1 MTWFVS
7 YYGKG
12 KDRNVLAK
20 PPKAKKGDKMSSYD
34 DFLKNKRFVLESCGF
49 DIDKAT
55 LNPQLYDF
63 QKDIVR
69 WALAKGRAC
78 IFADCGLGK
87 TAMQLSWS
95 YQVTKHLGPDAKV
108 LILAPLSV
116 CEQTK
121 REGTKFN
128 YQVNICESQDDVIP
142 GINITNYEKLDKF
155 IASSFDAVVLDESSI
170 LKSFTGKVRTSIIN
184 NFMNV
189 PYKLACTATPAPNDY
204 MELGNHA
211 EFCGVMTRAE
221 MLSMF
226 FVHDGGETSKWRLKG
241 HAEDVFWQW
250 MASWCV
256 FIDNPRNLG
265 YEISGFDLPKLH
277 INEIIVDGDEPT
289 RQNLSLLERR
299 QARKDSLIARCEKA
313 AELVN
318 SSNEQWL
325 VWCDLNDESH
335 KLHELINESIEV
347 QGSDEDE
354 HKTSSM
360 LNFSTGDIKCL
371 VTKPKIA
378 GFGMNWQNCHNMIFT
393 GLSDSYEA
401 YYQAL
406 RRCWRFG
413 QTKEVNVYIIISAKE
428 GCVKQNIE
436 RKQTDFLKMQKEMTE
451 LTKEITKKELKKTC
465 RLSTPYEPTVSMILP
480 NWDEFRRAQ

>member
-1 MTWFVS
+1 ME
-7 YYGKG
+7 YHE
-12 KDRNVLAK
+12 
-20 PPKAKKGDKMSSYD
+20 
-34 DFLKNKRFVLESCGF
+34 FLKNKRFILESCGF
-49 DIDKAT
+49 DIDKNT
-55 LNPQLYDF
+55 LNPLLYDF

-95 YQVTKHLGPDAKV
+95 YQICKHFGADVKV

-121 REGTKFN
+121 REGQKFG
-128 YQVNICESQDDVIP
+128 YEVNICESREDVRP

-155 IASSFDAVVLDESSI
+155 VASDFIAVVLDESSI
-170 LKSFTGKVRTSIIN
+170 LKSFTGKVRTAIID
-184 NFMNV
+184 NFINV

-211 EFCGVMTRAE
+211 EFCGVMTRSE

-265 YEISGFDLPKLH
+265 YEIDGFDLPKLN
-277 INEIIVDGDEPT
+277 INEIIVDADEPV
-289 RQNLSLLERR
+289 QDSLSLTERR
-299 QARKDSLIARCEKA
+299 EARKESLQMRCEKA
-313 AELVN
+313 AEYVNN
-318 SSNEQWL
+318 SSEQWL

-335 KLHELINESIEV
+335 MLHELIDESVEV
-347 QGSDEDE
+347 QGNDKDE
-354 HKTSSM
+354 HKSSSM
-360 LNFSTGDIKCL
+360 FNFSKSEIKCL

-413 QTKEVNVYIIISAKE
+413 QTQEVNVYIIISAKE

-465 RLSTPYEPTVSMILP
+465 RLSTPYDPTVHMELP
-480 NWDEFRRAQ
+480 KWNEFRRA

>member
-1 MTWFVS
+1 MD
-7 YYGKG
+7 YEH
-12 KDRNVLAK
+12 
-20 PPKAKKGDKMSSYD
+20 
-34 DFLKNKRFVLESCGF
+34 FLKNKRFVLESCGF
-49 DIDKAT
+49 DIDKNT
-55 LNPQLYDF
+55 LNPKLYDF

-78 IFADCGLGK
+78 IFADCGMGK

-95 YQVTKHLGPDAKV
+95 YQIYKHSDFTAKV

-121 REGTKFN
+121 REGLKFG
-128 YQVNICESQDDVIP
+128 YEVNICESQADVKP

-155 IASSFDAVVLDESSI
+155 VANEFNAVVLDESSI
-170 LKSFTGKVRTSIIN
+170 LKSFTGKVRTAIID
-184 NFMNV
+184 NFINV

-204 MELGNHA
+204 MELGNHS
-211 EFCGVMTRAE
+211 EFCGVMTRSE

-256 FIDNPRNLG
+256 FVDNPRNLG
-265 YEISGFDLPKLH
+265 YEIDGFDLPALH
-277 INEIIVDGDEPT
+277 INEIIVDGDEPS
-289 RQNLSLLERR
+289 QESLSLTERR
-299 QARKDSLIARCEKA
+299 EARKQSLQLRCEKA
-313 AELVN
+313 AEYVN
-318 SSNEQWL
+318 NSDEQWL

-335 KLHELINESIEV
+335 TLHSLINESVEV
-347 QGSDEDE
+347 QGSDKDE
-354 HKTSSM
+354 HKINSM
-360 LNFSTGDIKCL
+360 LNFAQGDIKCL

-436 RKQTDFLKMQKEMTE
+436 RKQTDFIKMQKEMTE

-465 RLSTPYEPTVSMILP
+465 RLSTPYNPQTKMILP
-480 NWDEFRRAQ
+480 DWEEFK